1 MSEPRK
7 QVKQIKI
14 ISTADHQ
21 RRRFI
26 DRVNKENKALFE
38 RLEKVAPNV
47 NAKKLDEE
55 YILHKKRVAS
65 LKHKRY
71 TLVSTS
77 STNKLNDMSHV
88 LEEDP
93 WGSTFD
99 ANSYVHH
106 LNQQQIGIN
115 KSSRSSTADG
125 NNYHNSNTLQ
135 YESNQYNDLSSTPP
149 IKNMEDFRRQIIT
162 KKKIPNGLLPPMT
175 NSNNYNNSSSI
186 NNNTNS
192 YSNSS
197 PIRFEG
203 IQISST
209 TPPDQYSINNRNDKM
224 NDRNDIQFQMKHEPN
239 V

>member
-7 QVKQIKI
+7 QIKQIKI

-26 DRVNKENKALFE
+26 DRVNKENKALFD

-77 STNKLNDMSHV
+77 TNKLNDMSHV

-99 ANSYVHH
+99 ANSYVNH
-106 LNQQQIGIN
+106 LNQQSMGIN

-125 NNYHNSNTLQ
+125 NNSSIDNSNYNNHNNIL
-135 YESNQYNDLSSTPP
+135 YESDQFNDLSSTPP
-149 IKNMEDFRRQIIT
+149 IRSMEDFRRQIIT
-162 KKKIPNGLLPPMT
+162 KLLIRVIKTKLVRRRIILRRVKK
-175 NSNNYNNSSSI
+175 
-186 NNNTNS
+186 
-192 YSNSS
+192 
-197 PIRFEG
+197 
-203 IQISST
+203 
-209 TPPDQYSINNRNDKM
+209 
-224 NDRNDIQFQMKHEPN
+224 
-239 V
+239 